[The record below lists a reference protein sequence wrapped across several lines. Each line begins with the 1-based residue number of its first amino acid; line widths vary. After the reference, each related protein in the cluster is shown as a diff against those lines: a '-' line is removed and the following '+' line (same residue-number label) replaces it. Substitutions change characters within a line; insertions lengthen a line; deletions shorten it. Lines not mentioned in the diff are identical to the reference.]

1 MICIH
6 KDKDNFIILIKDSK
20 GKLKVFRR
28 LMHDAALIIIRFFR
42 MHAFKIDFHCMEA
55 YRDIMIL
62 NNAY

>member
-6 KDKDNFIILIKDSK
+6 KDKDNFIILVKDSK

-28 LMHDAALIIIRFFR
+28 VMYDAAMIIIRFFR
-42 MHAFKIDFHCMEA
+42 MHAFKIDLLCMET
-55 YRDIMIL
+55 YRDILLL